1 MCYDFQ
7 KGKWGDDMSCYNYTH
22 FIKEFADR
30 TTENLQIIESSGEK
44 HDRKEITQL
53 INSFLGLLVVP
64 SERYKESR
72 DEKEKEE
79 NTLKSFSPEMYERI
93 ARLITQ
99 LKGNQKLY
107 NGYEDATKYPVC
119 EFIHHLRNAVCHSGN
134 NTLIFTPIEEYKEIE
149 TVIFYD
155 TCPTK
160 RGMKYEFCAELTVAQ
175 IRRLIVEISMMYVAV
190 ENAEAKAMQEA
201 YEATVL
207 RYRGLMKKEW

>member
-1 MCYDFQ
+1 
-7 KGKWGDDMSCYNYTH
+7 MSCYNYTH

-44 HDRKEITQL
+44 RDRKEVTQL

-79 NTLKSFSPEMYERI
+79 NTLKSCSPEMYESI
-93 ARLITQ
+93 AKLIAL
-99 LKGNQKLY
+99 LKANQKLY
-107 NGYEDATKYPVC
+107 NDYRDATKYPVC
-119 EFIHHLRNAVCHSGN
+119 EFMHHLRNAVCHSGN
-134 NTLIFTPIEEYKEIE
+134 KRLIFAPIEEYKEIE

-155 TCPTK
+155 TYTTE
-160 RGMKYEFCAELTVAQ
+160 RGKKYEFCAELTVAQ
-175 IRRLIVEISMMYVAV
+175 IRRLIVEISKMYVAV
-190 ENAEAKAMQEA
+190 ENAEAKAMQKE

-207 RYRGLMKKEW
+207 RYRGLMKKER